1 MVWSYNTRRGGRRE
15 APLNWRMRVKVA
27 VLTKEVRS
35 TVALWTKIDGDGSAV
50 ATGAGQ
56 ADSST
61 WGSYPGFLL
70 VGQSGRAWG
79 NRRGRLGGFF
89 APKQRRKGREQG
101 SGAAWAHHIEKK
113 RRREGGSGA
122 CGAQAWGES
131 VGRQDA
137 GATVAVERRDR
148 VGERW
153 GVWLDENGMW
163 TDCLDPTL

>member
-27 VLTKEVRS
+27 VLTKEVQS
-35 TVALWTKIDGDGSAV
+35 TVALWTKIDGDGSAL

-89 APKQRRKGREQG
+89 APK
-101 SGAAWAHHIEKK
+101 
-113 RRREGGSGA
+113 
-122 CGAQAWGES
+122 
-131 VGRQDA
+131 
-137 GATVAVERRDR
+137 
-148 VGERW
+148 
-153 GVWLDENGMW
+153 
-163 TDCLDPTL
+163 

>member
-1 MVWSYNTRRGGRRE
+1 
-15 APLNWRMRVKVA
+15 
-27 VLTKEVRS
+27 
-35 TVALWTKIDGDGSAV
+35 V
-50 ATGAGQ
+50 ATGAVQ

-101 SGAAWAHHIEKK
+101 SGAAWAHHTEKK

-137 GATVAVERRDR
+137 GATVAVGRRDR
-148 VGERW
+148 AGERW

-163 TDCLDPTL
+163 TDCLDPT